1 MGSGRVERMSAVD
14 TSILR
19 TIRGIM
25 NTLQQN
31 RMQRLGSMI
40 EWRLRPDASHN
51 QVAEAEAISW
61 ALEIID
67 KYFNENESES
77 N

>member
-1 MGSGRVERMSAVD
+1 
-14 TSILR
+14 
-19 TIRGIM
+19 M